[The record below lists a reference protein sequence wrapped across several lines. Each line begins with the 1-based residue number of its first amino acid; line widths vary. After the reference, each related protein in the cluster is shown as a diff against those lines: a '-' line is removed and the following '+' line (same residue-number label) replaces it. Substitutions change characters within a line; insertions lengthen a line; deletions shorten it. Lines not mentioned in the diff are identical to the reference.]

1 MIFWGSQQEKAG
13 GRDMDGDAFPAPEAS
28 LENAENLPGNVC
40 AEADV
45 STQQAGPWGWSRV
58 REKRVGLALCLPAT

>member
-1 MIFWGSQQEKAG
+1 
-13 GRDMDGDAFPAPEAS
+13 MDGDAFPAPEAS

-45 STQQAGPWGWSRV
+45 STQQAGP
-58 REKRVGLALCLPAT
+58 